1 MKILFMGTPDFAAE
15 SLNRIFEDGHELCG
29 VFTQPDKPKDRGMKT
44 SFSPVKE
51 LALKIGVPVFQPKT
65 LRDGKAEEIISEL
78 SPDVAV
84 IVAYGKLIPKSIIEI
99 PQKGCVNLH
108 GSLLPKYRGSA
119 PIQWSVLNGDKVT
132 GVTTIYINEEMDAG
146 DIIES
151 RSVEI
156 GEYETSGELFER
168 LKREGAELLS
178 HTLFAIE
185 NGTAGRTK
193 QNEAEA
199 NFTRLLS
206 KSDSPIV
213 WNKSADE
220 IINKIRGL
228 NPWPSATAVFG
239 GVELKIHAARKT
251 GSKTDKSAGEVVST
265 GKGGIEVS
273 CGDGGTIL
281 ITELQAPG
289 KKRTSAADYLLG
301 HKL

>member
-15 SLNRIFEDGHELCG
+15 SLKRIYEDGHELCG

-51 LALKIGVPVFQPKT
+51 LALKIGVPVFQPRT
-65 LRDGKAEEIISEL
+65 LRDGKAEDIIREL
-78 SPDVAV
+78 SPDAAV

-99 PQKGCVNLH
+99 PKKGCVNLH

-119 PIQWSVLNGDKVT
+119 PIQWSILNGDKVT

-178 HTLFAIE
+178 HTLLAIE
-185 NGTAGRTK
+185 KGTARRTK
-193 QNEAEA
+193 QNETEA
-199 NFTRLLS
+199 VFTRLLS
-206 KSDSPIV
+206 KSDSPID
-213 WNKSADE
+213 WCRSANE
-220 IINKIRGL
+220 VINQIRGL
-228 NPWPSATAVFG
+228 NPWPSATAVLG
-239 GVELKIHAARKT
+239 GTMLKIHSARQT
-251 GSKTDKSAGEVVST
+251 VNKTDKPAGEIVST
-265 GKGGIEVS
+265 GKDGIEVA
-273 CGDGGTIL
+273 CGDGGTVL

-289 KKRTSAADYLLG
+289 KKRASAYDYLLG